1 MISSTNNAP
10 AIAIAQGEKWNI
22 LLKRNNTK
30 NSIKSS
36 IDGEG
41 YKRNNEVNDTPKQN
55 LSQIFSN
62 IFRSK
67 PEISRNSSKQVPFY

>member
-41 YKRNNEVNDTPKQN
+41 YKRNNEVNDTPKQY
-55 LSQIFSN
+55 LKFSATYSGVN
-62 IFRSK
+62 QKWQWTIQ
-67 PEISRNSSKQVPFY
+67 KQVPFY